1 MSDEYDF
8 AIVGGAL
15 LQPAG
20 ETSPLDHPPAPE
32 PEGAVPAKTDAV
44 PVPAENDAA
53 PSTPPSD
60 AEQLPPEKAKKL
72 TKKRFEKEL
81 EELRESWQVFEKAV
95 AASGTKLVVLVE
107 GRDAGRERGVVS
119 RIVEFADPRVCRVAM
134 VEAPGARERS
144 QWFLQPYV
152 AHLPAAGEIA
162 LFDGGWYARAALD
175 RATGTFS
182 QEEYIDVLRACADF
196 ERVLVRSGV
205 VVLKYW
211 LSVEGDRGELLEQL
225 TNLAKRWDVSSKE
238 LGDLDYATMHEE
250 IFASTDVE
258 EAPWT
263 VVSHSDKREVRLQ
276 FIRMLA
282 GSMAGTAPPRE
293 AGLTDE
299 ASDPPPPAED
309 PAAGEE

>member
-15 LQPAG
+15 LAPAG
-20 ETSPLDHPPAPE
+20 ETPLLDGSPALE
-32 PEGAVPAKTDAV
+32 PEAAAQGETD
-44 PVPAENDAA
+44 PLPPRAEVDAA
-53 PSTPPSD
+53 ASTAPPVG
-60 AEQLPPEKAKKL
+60 EQPPPEKVKKL

-81 EELRESWQVFEKAV
+81 EGLRGAWQAFEKAV

-119 RIVEFADPRVCRVAM
+119 RIVEFADPRVCRVAR

-182 QEEYIDVLRACADF
+182 HDEYIDVLRACADF

-205 VVLKYW
+205 VVIKYW
-211 LSVEGDRGELLEQL
+211 LLVEGDREESEQL
-225 TNLAKRWDVSSKE
+225 TNLAKRWNVATKGF
-238 LGDLDYATMHEE
+238 GDLDYAMMREE
-250 IFASTDVE
+250 IFASTDIE
-258 EAPWT
+258 EAPWR
-263 VVSHSDKREVRLQ
+263 VVSHPDKREGRLH
-276 FIRMLA
+276 FIRELA
-282 GSMAGTAPPRE
+282 GSIVDAAPPRDASLPEE
-293 AGLTDE
+293 AIDRPAL
-299 ASDPPPPAED
+299 AED
-309 PAAGEE
+309 PDPGEA